1 MRPRRLSRLR
11 RRSRDLGFGHPSLVP
26 RVSRS
31 PSFGRT
37 PELAAVVSVVQA
49 ENETTR
55 YIFVYPEGGFIQQHI
70 AVTSAC
76 HNMDDQQRFCDAL
89 EAPLILDSENHPSH
103 DGVFGSF

>member
-1 MRPRRLSRLR
+1 MILSPVLSVKASFLR
-11 RRSRDLGFGHPSLVP
+11 NSGKFM
-26 RVSRS
+26 
-31 PSFGRT
+31 
-37 PELAAVVSVVQA
+37 